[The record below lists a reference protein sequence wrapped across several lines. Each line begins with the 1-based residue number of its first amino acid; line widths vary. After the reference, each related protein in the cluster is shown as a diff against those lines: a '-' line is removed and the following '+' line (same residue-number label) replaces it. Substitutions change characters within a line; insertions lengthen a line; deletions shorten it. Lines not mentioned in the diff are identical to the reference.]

1 MCLLEVLRLLQAE
14 GVESSLRHFPCLHPR
29 PRPPSHVAA
38 YPAMP
43 GAAPR
48 AVAPLQ
54 KEPSA
59 RHKARRRA
67 ATAGAARL
75 RAGRLPQEEVQVATM
90 AAMMM
95 TTTAMPALSV
105 VFRTFATALARK
117 RKRPGKHRSALRGTF
132 RFGFAGVPNAPNIE
146 RWLFKHKE
154 RARESPLGFSQAPI
168 EQKKRNKPPLRN
180 RLGSLAAVGLVL
192 ARSLCSILMAALHLA
207 RSNAALGRV
216 RTVQNVPFSVRKG
229 QCTVTVRKH
238 LPKRCTI

>member
-1 MCLLEVLRLLQAE
+1 MPAPAPTPALPRRGLPGYARSGAPRGGATAE
-14 GVESSLRHFPCLHPR
+14 GTKRK
-29 PRPPSHVAA
+29 AQ
-38 YPAMP
+38 
-43 GAAPR
+43 GAASGGNGGSGKAPR
-48 AVAPLQ
+48 R
-54 KEPSA
+54 EI
-59 RHKARRRA
+59 
-67 ATAGAARL
+67 ATGRGAGGDNGSDDDDNDSDA
-75 RAGRLPQEEVQVATM
+75 
-90 AAMMM
+90 
-95 TTTAMPALSV
+95 ALSV

-146 RWLFKHKE
+146 LGLFKHKE

-168 EQKKRNKPPLRN
+168 EQTKRNKPPLRN